1 MGLGIFTKGTAP
13 MKSLPRPLRA
23 LVHWGICL
31 LALVLSV
38 SALHAQNA
46 IQIENAKQGT
56 SDWQLTNLADDGNS
70 YTNVIEGYAS
80 LTSVPRG
87 GQITFYVNV
96 STPGDSYTMNIYRM
110 GWYGGLGARAVLSVG
125 PLLGVQQPMPVP
137 DPVTG
142 LLECDWSP
150 TYTLTLNS
158 TTDPVSNW
166 VSGVYLVLLTDI
178 SSGPTNGLQ
187 RYMIFVVNDPAS
199 ISNYLFQCAVNTYQ
213 AFNDWGGKSLFAFD
227 SDSSGPATKVSFN
240 RPYER
245 SYGYDGSGDFLTGW
259 EYDMVRFLEREGYD
273 VSYDTEVDA
282 HESPSLLMSHK
293 ALLIVGHPE
302 YWTMAMRTNVVAAR
316 DSGESLGIFAGVVC
330 LWQVRFEPSVVN
342 GAADRN
348 MVGYKDF
355 ATSFTAP
362 GPDPYYAACTGT
374 GVPQNTADC
383 PLVTTQW
390 REPPVNMPENAFV
403 GVMWADDDP
412 VDGDILIT
420 NASNPVFNTTGLQNN
435 NTLPGLLG
443 YETDSLY
450 DNGYSPAGIVTL
462 AASPYTVTD
471 TTTTGVSDMT
481 IYTAASGATVF
492 TAGTFQFSWGLDD
505 YSTERA
511 GLSSLVNFGAQQMT
525 RNLMADLIGDQPPLA
540 NPGGPYTGANLQ
552 SVQFDGTGSSAPVGT
567 IANYQWDFGDGTAGT
582 GSLPTHTYSLGG
594 TYTVTLI
601 VTNSQGSRN
610 AATTTATISGPDN
623 AAIASLAPASLS
635 FGNQPQGTISPAMTL
650 MLSNTGNVTLTITS
664 IVVAGD
670 YSETDNC
677 GGSVAAGSSC
687 IIAVAFAPTQAGARP
702 GAITITDNSD
712 AVTGSTQTVALSGTG
727 TGPSVSLSA
736 SSLAFPA
743 EIVGTSSAQSIMLT
757 NTGNASLKISSITVG
772 GGFSQTNN
780 CVTTVN
786 PGASCTISVIF
797 KPLAAGTYTGGL
809 SIYDNAFGSPQSVA
823 LSGTGMVL
831 TVGPQ
836 PPVVPLRPPSLPA
849 PGHP

>member
-1 MGLGIFTKGTAP
+1 MDMGIFTEGTTQ
-13 MKSLPRPLRA
+13 MNSLPQLLRA
-23 LVHWGICL
+23 LVNGAICL

-38 SALHAQNA
+38 SVLHAQNA

-87 GQITFYVNV
+87 GQITFFVNV
-96 STPGDSYTMNIYRM
+96 TTPGDSFTMNIYRM

-125 PLLGVQQPMPVP
+125 PLPGVQQPMPVP

-199 ISNYLFQCAVNTYQ
+199 TANYFFQCAVNTYQ

-273 VSYDTEVDA
+273 VTYGTEIDA
-282 HESPSLLMSHK
+282 HESPSLLLSHK
-293 ALLIVGHPE
+293 TLLIVGHPE

-316 DSGESLGIFAGVVC
+316 DSGESLGIFGGVVC
-330 LWQVRFEPSVVN
+330 LWQVRLEPSVVN

-355 ATSFTAP
+355 ATSSTPP
-362 GPDPYYAACTGT
+362 GPDPYYTACEG
-374 GVPQNTADC
+374 GDTASC
-383 PLVTTQW
+383 ALVTTQW

-403 GVMWADDDP
+403 GVMWTDDDP

-435 NTLPGLLG
+435 ATLPGLLG
-443 YETDSLY
+443 YETDRLY

-462 AASPYTVTD
+462 AASPYTVTG

-511 GLSSLVNFGAQQMT
+511 GLGSLVNFGAQQLT

-540 NPGGPYTGANLQ
+540 NCGGPYTAANLQ
-552 SVQFDGTGSSAPVGT
+552 SIQFDGTGSTTPVGT
-567 IANYQWDFGDGTAGT
+567 IVNYQWDFGDGTTGT

-610 AATTTATISGPDN
+610 AATTTATISGPDS
-623 AAIASLAPASLS
+623 AAIATLAPLSLS
-635 FGNQPQGTISPAMTL
+635 FGNQPLGTTSAAVTL
-650 MLSNTGNVTLTITS
+650 MLSDTGNLALTITS
-664 IVVAGD
+664 IVATGD
-670 YSETDNC
+670 YSETNNC

-687 IIAVAFAPTQAGARP
+687 IIGVIFTPTLTGARP

-712 AVTGSTQTVALSGTG
+712 AVTGSTQIVALSGTG
-727 TGPSVSLSA
+727 TGPSVSLSPT
-736 SSLAFPA
+736 SLTFPA
-743 EIVGTSSAQSIMLT
+743 VTVGTSSAQSTMLT
-757 NTGNASLKISSITVG
+757 NTGNASLTISSITVS
-772 GGFSQTNN
+772 GGFSQTNTCAN
-780 CVTTVN
+780 TVSA
-786 PGASCTISVIF
+786 GASCTISVIF
-797 KPLAAGTYTGGL
+797 KPLAAGTTTGAL

-823 LSGTGMVL
+823 LSGTGLVF

-836 PPVVPLRPPSLPA
+836 PPTVPLRPPSLPA
-849 PGHP
+849 PGQPRP